1 MEQVLL
7 RLEQIELRLDRIEQR
22 LDAVEKRLD
31 AVEKRLDAVEKRLDS
46 LEERVDFLE
55 DQFANMF
62 LKINKMEIQMV
73 TKTEFEEFKVSNAA
87 QHDLTM
93 SGLNRLNDEF
103 VIFKDKI
110 LDHEDRI
117 VGLEIRVTPL

>member
-1 MEQVLL
+1 MEQVIL
-7 RLEQIELRLDRIEQR
+7 RLEKIELRLDRIEQR

-31 AVEKRLDAVEKRLDS
+31 R

-55 DQFANMF
+55 DQFASMF
-62 LKINKMEIQMV
+62 MKINSVEINMV
-73 TKTEFEEFKVSNAA
+73 TKTEFEEFKISNAS
-87 QHDLTM
+87 QYDLTM

-103 VIFKDKI
+103 LLFKDKI